1 MSSYSTQQNSQ
12 NPHQTQ
18 NFQNAK
24 KYPNAFGIYNF
35 NKSNNT
41 NTIQKNSSS
50 TLLEEIINNQVR
62 SFIVLNQKYI
72 IDSLVDEVEQ
82 KIQEKISPINNEINN
97 IKADFNSLYNEEIKN
112 FKEENV
118 LNDCKEN
125 ISNISNEYNMLQE
138 KFIKYNNDINSYD
151 ITDKRFNLLNKLNNE
166 LENVINEINKE
177 KDNQMEMDEENIIN
191 EMKKQGN
198 NKELNDIFNEV
209 QNLIKNGLQ
218 T

>member
-1 MSSYSTQQNSQ
+1 MYFKKKVLNILLSKNVKLLNTTKLSKSPSNSKF
-12 NPHQTQ
+12 P
-18 NFQNAK
+18 K
-24 KYPNAFGIYNF
+24 C
-35 NKSNNT
+35 NNT

-138 KFIKYNNDINSYD
+138 KFIKYNND
-151 ITDKRFNLLNKLNNE
+151 E
-166 LENVINEINKE
+166 
-177 KDNQMEMDEENIIN
+177 
-191 EMKKQGN
+191 
-198 NKELNDIFNEV
+198 
-209 QNLIKNGLQ
+209 
-218 T
+218 